1 MELKEL
7 LTSEKAEVRPREKV
21 EDLVKSMGLEEDPT
35 ELRLSGTRCERP
47 RWTVI
52 QPSISLVVA
61 VDKIRLQFV
70 EEHVQY
76 QVPCTSWSTGLP
88 FGSAEILISMQF
100 IFV

>member
-61 VDKIRLQFV
+61 
-70 EEHVQY
+70 
-76 QVPCTSWSTGLP
+76 CTSWSTGLP
-88 FGSAEILISMQF
+88 FGSAVASLTGG
-100 IFV
+100 